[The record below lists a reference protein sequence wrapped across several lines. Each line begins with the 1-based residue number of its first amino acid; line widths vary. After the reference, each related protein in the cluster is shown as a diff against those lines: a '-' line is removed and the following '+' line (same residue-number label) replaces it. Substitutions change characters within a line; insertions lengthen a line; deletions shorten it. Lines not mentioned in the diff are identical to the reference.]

1 MFQKNKKKEAGQKIN
16 DLKKLATEIFEKG
29 KLDFSK
35 SEEKSVIDDFTK
47 PSNILRLG
55 SRHPISIVKNKI
67 IDIFLKIGFDI
78 SEGP

>member
-1 MFQKNKKKEAGQKIN
+1 MTKTVQ
-16 DLKKLATEIFEKG
+16 LATEIFEKG

-67 IDIFLKIGFDI
+67 IDAIGKI
-78 SEGP
+78 